1 MKKTKSDEVSSTAT
15 EVSKTSVKKDAKIKT
30 TTIKKTPKT
39 AAAKTS
45 KLSESKSKENSSSK
59 NETLLNTAFGK
70 KELSE
75 ESVSNTVIKES
86 TNKKVQETGGFAALG
101 LSADI
106 LLALEKK
113 GFTKPSPIQSGV
125 IPLLLAGNKDI
136 IGQAQTG
143 TGKTAA
149 FALPLLEMLDPKKKE
164 IQAIVMAPTRELAI
178 QVAEEIKSFV
188 VSDPVTVQTIYG
200 GNPMR
205 LEINGIKR
213 KPTIIVG
220 TPGRIQHHIRT
231 NVLKLGTI
239 KYFVLDEADEML
251 NFGFRKE
258 IESILA
264 LTSPER
270 RVLLFSATMPKSILE
285 IAKIHMG
292 EYDSVKID
300 AKEMTNGNITQK
312 YFCIHN
318 RDKIE
323 ALSRIMAAEE
333 NFYAIVFCRTK
344 SNTDAVASQL
354 RAKHLKVE
362 AIHGDIDQKNRS
374 KILTRFKSG
383 ETKILVATDVA
394 ARGIDVNELNY
405 VINYSLPESYEIYT
419 HRIGRTGRAGNKGTA
434 ITFVS
439 GEEMSR
445 LRYFEKNLKT
455 SLEKGTLPDAKVIIE
470 NKKAHL
476 IERLEHIINNEYTDD
491 VDAIAKALL
500 EEGDAEKV
508 VAALLKSAYG
518 NDFNVRTYQSIRED
532 MPRSGGYSSRGSRS
546 RTGSY
551 SSRNRSSSNSHGGYR
566 ATSSRGSRNATG
578 SQSRTSRKGS
588 GNSKGLKS
596 AKRGKDAYKK

>member
-1 MKKTKSDEVSSTAT
+1 MKKTKSDEVSSTT
-15 EVSKTSVKKDAKIKT
+15 EVSKTSVKKDVKT
-30 TTIKKTPKT
+30 TTAATKKTVTKT
-39 AAAKTS
+39 NE
-45 KLSESKSKENSSSK
+45 LSESKSKENISSK
-59 NETLLNTAFGK
+59 NEALLTKAFGE
-70 KELSE
+70 KEVSK
-75 ESVSNTVIKES
+75 ESVSNTAIEES

-101 LSADI
+101 LSSDI

-285 IAKIHMG
+285 IAKTHMG
-292 EYDSVKID
+292 EYDSIKIA
-300 AKEMTNGNITQK
+300 AKEMTNENITQK
-312 YFCIHN
+312 YFCLHN

-344 SNTDAVASQL
+344 SNTDTVASQL
-354 RAKHLKVE
+354 RAKHLQVE

-383 ETKILVATDVA
+383 QTKILVATDVA
-394 ARGIDVNELNY
+394 ARGIDVAELNY

-434 ITFVS
+434 ITFVT

-455 SLEKGTLPDAKVIIE
+455 TLEKGKLPDAKIIIE

-500 EEGDAEKV
+500 EEGDAQKV

-518 NDFNVRTYQSIRED
+518 NDFNVRTYQPIRED
-532 MPRSGGYSSRGSRS
+532 MPRRGGYSSRGSRS

-551 SSRNRSSSNSHGGYR
+551 SSRSRSGSSSRGGYR
-566 ATSSRGSRNATG
+566 GNSSRGSRTSGG
-578 SQSRTSRKGS
+578 SQSRTPRKGG

>member
-1 MKKTKSDEVSSTAT
+1 MKKTNTDDVAS
-15 EVSKTSVKKDAKIKT
+15 SKTPEAITELVTTNSNEELLAEAFSGETENNKPETQQSKKPTAKIKKPT
-30 TTIKKTPKT
+30 TATKDIKT
-39 AAAKTS
+39 
-45 KLSESKSKENSSSK
+45 
-59 NETLLNTAFGK
+59 
-70 KELSE
+70 
-75 ESVSNTVIKES
+75 
-86 TNKKVQETGGFAALG
+86 FADLG

-106 LLALEKK
+106 LLALDKK
-113 GFTKPSPIQSGV
+113 GFVTPSPIQSGV
-125 IPLLLAGNKDI
+125 IPLLLAGDKDI

-149 FALPLLEMLDPKKKE
+149 FALPLLEMLDPNKNE

-205 LEINGIKR
+205 TEIQGIKR

-264 LTSPER
+264 LTSKDR

-285 IAKIHMG
+285 IAKTHMG

-300 AKEMTNGNITQK
+300 AKEMTNENITQQ
-312 YFCIHN
+312 YFCLHN

-333 NFYAIVFCRTK
+333 HFYAIVFCRTK
-344 SNTDAVASQL
+344 SNTDTVASQL
-354 RAKHLKVE
+354 RAKHLQVE

-394 ARGIDVNELNY
+394 ARGIDVSELNF

-434 ITFVS
+434 ITFVTA
-439 GEEMSR
+439 EEMSR
-445 LRYFEKNLKT
+445 LRYFERNLKT
-455 SLEKGTLPDAKVIIE
+455 TLEKGTLPDAKIIIE

-476 IERLEHIINNEYTDD
+476 IERLEHIINNEFTDD
-491 VDAIAKALL
+491 VDPIAKALL
-500 EEGDAEKV
+500 EEGDAQQV
-508 VAALLKSAYG
+508 VAALLKNAYG
-518 NDFNVRTYQSIRED
+518 NDFNIRTYQPIRED
-532 MPRSGGYSSRGSRS
+532 MPRRGGYSSRSSGSHS

-551 SSRNRSSSNSHGGYR
+551 GSRSRSGSGSGSGSRFGGSGYR
-566 ATSSRGSRNATG
+566 GGSRNGSG
-578 SQSRTSRKGS
+578 SQSRTPRKGS

-596 AKRGKDAYKK
+596 AKRGKEAYKK

>member
-1 MKKTKSDEVSSTAT
+1 MKKTETDELLSSTPAEET
-15 EVSKTSVKKDAKIKT
+15 KTSVKKDLKSELESVDVTEA
-30 TTIKKTPKT
+30 
-39 AAAKTS
+39 S
-45 KLSESKSKENSSSK
+45 KEKSVKSESILE
-59 NETLLNTAFGK
+59 EAFGK
-70 KELSE
+70 KD
-75 ESVSNTVIKES
+75 ESKDLEVEAKKE
-86 TNKKVQETGGFAALG
+86 KKVQETGGFAELG

-113 GFTKPSPIQSGV
+113 GFTKPSPIQAGV
-125 IPLLLAGNKDI
+125 IPLLLAGKKDI

-149 FALPLLEMLDPKKKE
+149 FALPLLELLDPQKNE

-188 VSDPVTVQTIYG
+188 VADPVTVQTIYG

-270 RVLLFSATMPKSILE
+270 RVLLFSATMPKSILD
-285 IAKIHMG
+285 IAKTHMG
-292 EYDSVKID
+292 EYDSVKIA
-300 AKEMTNGNITQK
+300 AKEMTNENITQK

-323 ALSRIMAAEE
+323 ALSRIMSAEE

-344 SNTDAVASQL
+344 SSTDTVASQL
-354 RAKHLKVE
+354 RSKHLQVE

-394 ARGIDVNELNY
+394 ARGIDVAELNY

-434 ITFVS
+434 ITFVT
-439 GEEMSR
+439 GEEISR

-455 SLEKGTLPDAKVIIE
+455 TLEKGKLPDAKIIIE

-476 IERLEHIINNEYTDD
+476 IERLEHIINNEFTED
-491 VDAIAKALL
+491 VDAIAEALL
-500 EEGDAEKV
+500 DEGDAKKV

-518 NDFNVRTYQSIRED
+518 NDFNVRTYQAIRED
-532 MPRSGGYSSRGSRS
+532 APRRGGFGGGRSSGSRS

-551 SSRNRSSSNSHGGYR
+551 SSRSREGTSGSSRGGYR
-566 ATSSRGSRNATG
+566 GGGGSSSRNGTG
-578 SQSRTSRKGS
+578 SQSRTPRKGS

-596 AKRGKDAYKK
+596 GARGKDAYKK

>member
-1 MKKTKSDEVSSTAT
+1 MKKTQTDDVTS
-15 EVSKTSVKKDAKIKT
+15 SKTPEAITELLSKDTNEELISEAFADDVVTQKPTAKEKATLKPKTKT
-30 TTIKKTPKT
+30 T
-39 AAAKTS
+39 
-45 KLSESKSKENSSSK
+45 
-59 NETLLNTAFGK
+59 K
-70 KELSE
+70 KEQ
-75 ESVSNTVIKES
+75 VI
-86 TNKKVQETGGFAALG
+86 GGFAELG
-101 LSADI
+101 LSSDI

-113 GFTKPSPIQSGV
+113 GFVTPSPIQAGV
-125 IPLLLAGNKDI
+125 IPLLLAGEKDI

-149 FALPLLEMLDPKKKE
+149 FALPLLEMLDPSKKE

-188 VSDPVTVQTIYG
+188 VADPVTVQTIYG

-205 LEINGIKR
+205 TEIQGIKR

-231 NVLKLGTI
+231 NVLKLGTV

-264 LTSPER
+264 LTAPQR
-270 RVLLFSATMPKSILE
+270 RVLLFSATMPKSILD
-285 IAKIHMG
+285 IAKTHMG
-292 EYDSVKID
+292 EYDSVKIA
-300 AKEMTNGNITQK
+300 AKEMTNENITQQ

-344 SNTDAVASQL
+344 SNTDTVASQL
-354 RAKHLKVE
+354 RAKHLQVE
-362 AIHGDIDQKNRS
+362 AIHGDIDQKNRT
-374 KILTRFKSG
+374 KILTRFKAG
-383 ETKILVATDVA
+383 QTKILVATDVA
-394 ARGIDVNELNY
+394 ARGIDVAALNY

-434 ITFVS
+434 VTFVTA
-439 GEEMSR
+439 EEMSR

-455 SLEKGTLPDAKVIIE
+455 TLEKGVLPEAKIIIE

-476 IERLEHIINNEYTDD
+476 IERLEHIINNEYTED
-491 VDAIAKALL
+491 VDPIAEALL
-500 EEGDAEKV
+500 EEGDAKKV
-508 VAALLKSAYG
+508 VAALLKNAYG
-518 NDFNVRTYQSIRED
+518 NDFNVRTYQPIKD
-532 MPRSGGYSSRGSRS
+532 DTPRRGGYGGRGRSSGSRS

-551 SSRNRSSSNSHGGYR
+551 GSRSRSGGSGSRGGYR
-566 ATSSRGSRNATG
+566 GGGSRNGSG
-578 SQSRTSRKGS
+578 SQSRTPRKGT
-588 GNSKGLKS
+588 GNSKGLKTG
-596 AKRGKDAYKK
+596 KRGKDAYKK